1 MEKKVYARFGGILV
15 GGLYGLLMR
24 IFFGLNFRG
33 DFADLFSVTFVWI
46 LPILV
51 GLTPLLFASK
61 EDLDDIGVRISRPI
75 LSVLTFFILC
85 YWTGHEDI
93 ICILM
98 ISVPF
103 LFAAGISGVLF
114 GWAILSYRKKNGI
127 LYSILL
133 LPFLTGFIEPH
144 FPTPTESFV
153 TTSSILIN
161 ADKAGIWENIVRVN
175 RIQESEYRKGLFN
188 YAGIPRPLYAELDK
202 DTIGGKRIGHFE
214 GGLKFQES
222 IIEWHRNSSVTFDIT
237 IIPSATNRTIFE
249 RHMLQGQHFKFLN
262 ATYQLKEIGEGQTEL
277 FLTTTYQLNTKVN
290 FYGAFWGKL
299 LLTDFQDRLIH
310 VIKDR
315 CERTQ
320 TN

>member
-1 MEKKVYARFGGILV
+1 MV

-24 IFFGLNFRG
+24 IFFGLNFKG
-33 DFADLFSVTFVWI
+33 DMADLFSVTFVWI

-75 LSVLTFFILC
+75 WSVLTFFILC
-85 YWTGHEDI
+85 YWTGREDI
-93 ICILM
+93 ICILI
-98 ISVPF
+98 ISIPF
-103 LFAAGISGVLF
+103 LFVAGISGVLF
-114 GWAILSYRKKNGI
+114 GWAVLSYRKKNRI
-127 LYSILL
+127 LYSLLL

-144 FPTPTESFV
+144 FPTPRESFI
-153 TTSSILIN
+153 TTSSIIIN
-161 ADKAGIWENIVRVN
+161 ADKAGIWENIVRVR

-202 DTIGGKRIGHFE
+202 DTLGGTRIGHFE
-214 GGLKFQES
+214 GGLRFQEN
-222 IIEWHRNSSVTFDIT
+222 IIHWQRNNAVTFDIK

-262 ATYQLKEIGEGQTEL
+262 ATYQLKEIREGQTEL
-277 FLTTTYQLNTKVN
+277 LLTTKYQLDTKIN
-290 FYGAFWGKL
+290 LYGAFWGKL
-299 LLTDFQDRLIH
+299 LLTDFQDRLID

-315 CERTQ
+315 CERPQ